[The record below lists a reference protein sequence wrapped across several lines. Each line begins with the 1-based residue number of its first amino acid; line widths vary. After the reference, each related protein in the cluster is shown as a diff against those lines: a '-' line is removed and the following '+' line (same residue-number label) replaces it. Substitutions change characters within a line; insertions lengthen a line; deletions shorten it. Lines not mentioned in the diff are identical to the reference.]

1 MASRSYPV
9 EVQTDFLEKITR
21 ANPVQALSEFIWN
34 SLDADATAVDV
45 TIDYNDL
52 DAISKI
58 IVRDNGT
65 GMEFANA
72 PELFKKLGGSW
83 KRAGGTTKQEGR
95 FLHGRDGRGRF
106 KAFALG
112 NVAEWD
118 VVYQKGDNLST
129 FKVMMTTATLDKVVI
144 SDEEK
149 PSSERQHGV
158 TLTISEIYKDYR
170 SLSSEAGLQQ
180 LTEIFALY
188 LADYNHVAITVESTR
203 IDPVKLIISQK
214 SLNLNDIADDGKAYP
229 VRLEIIEWRS
239 AANRSFYLCND
250 KGFPLAQV
258 EGRFHIGNFQFSA
271 YLKSDYIS
279 KLQKDGTLDLAEM
292 SPSVG
297 TAVDEAKKAI
307 KDYFRVRAA
316 QEAQTVVEEWK
327 QEKVYPYEGEA
338 ATCVEQVERQVF
350 EIVAVNISQH
360 LPDFSATPTKNKAFH
375 LRLLRHAIEK
385 SPEEL
390 QLILGEVLNLPR
402 RKQEELAELL
412 RDVSLSAIISAAKIV
427 ADRLK
432 FLTGLEAILFDVD
445 SKRRLKE
452 RSQLHR
458 IIAQNCWLFGE
469 EYNLSAD
476 DKSLTEVLRKH
487 RKLLGDD
494 AIIDE
499 PVRHISQ
506 ERGIVDLM
514 LSRAIRRH
522 KADELTHLVV
532 ELKAPKVKIDTNEI
546 TQIEKY
552 AISVMADERFKSVK
566 TSWVF
571 WVISDDYG
579 AYAEHRMNN
588 TNGNIHSKDNSS
600 IWIKTWAQVLD
611 ENRARL
617 QFFKE
622 RLEFEADKGD
632 SIQHLQERY
641 AKFLK
646 GVLVEESTEEHPEIL
661 SDTFCKNEQ
670 EHDTNHAELL

>member
-1 MASRSYPV
+1 MANRSYPV
-9 EVQTDFLEKITR
+9 EVQMDFLEKITR

-45 TIDYNDL
+45 TINYNDL

-72 PELFKKLGGSW
+72 PELFQKLGGSW
-83 KRAGGTTKQEGR
+83 KRAGGTTKKEGR

-112 NVAEWD
+112 RVAEWD
-118 VVYQKGDNLST
+118 VVYQKGESLST
-129 FKVMMTTATLDKVVI
+129 FKVMMTEANLDKVVI

-149 PSSERQHGV
+149 PSSGRQPGV
-158 TLTISEIYKDYR
+158 TLTISEVHKDYR
-170 SLSSEAGLQQ
+170 SLSSEVGLQQ
-180 LTEIFALY
+180 LAEIFALY
-188 LADYNHVAITVESTR
+188 LVDYKHIAVTVESTR
-203 IDPVKLIISQK
+203 IDPTKLIVSQK
-214 SLNLNDIADDGKAYP
+214 SLSLNDITDDGKAFP

-239 AANRSFYLCND
+239 ATNRSLYLCND

-258 EGRFHIGNFQFSA
+258 ERRFHIGSFQFSA
-271 YLKSDYIS
+271 YLQSEYIS
-279 KLQKDGTLDLAEM
+279 KLQKEGTLDLAEM
-292 SPSVG
+292 SPTVG
-297 TAVDEAKKAI
+297 SAVDEAQQAI
-307 KDYFRVRAA
+307 KDYFRIRTA
-316 QEAQTVVEEWK
+316 QEARTVVEEWK

-338 ATCVEQVERQVF
+338 VTRVEQVERQVF
-350 EIVAVNISQH
+350 EIVAVNVAQH
-360 LPDFSATPTKNKAFH
+360 LPDFSTTPTKNKAFH
-375 LRLLRHAIEK
+375 LRLLRQAIEK

-390 QLILGEVLNLPR
+390 QLILGEVLKLPK

-432 FLTGLEAILFDVD
+432 FLAGLETILFDTD
-445 SKRRLKE
+445 SKKRLKE

-469 EYNLSAD
+469 EYNLSVD

-494 AIIDE
+494 TVIDE
-499 PVRHISQ
+499 PVKHISQ

-532 ELKAPKVKIDTNEI
+532 ELKAPKVKIDTDEV
-546 TQIEKY
+546 TQIEGY
-552 AISVMADERFKSVK
+552 AISVMADERFKNVK
-566 TSWVF
+566 TTWVF

-579 AYAEHRMNN
+579 PYAEHRMNK

-600 IWIKTWAQVLD
+600 IWVKTWAQVLD

-617 QFFKE
+617 QFFQE
-622 RLEFEADKGD
+622 RLEYEADKGS
-632 SIQHLQERY
+632 SIQHLQEHY
-641 AKFLK
+641 AKFLE
-646 GVLVEESTEEHPEIL
+646 GVLVGESVEETSEV
-661 SDTFCKNEQ
+661 Q
-670 EHDTNHAELL
+670 ETQ